1 MLDKLKGIWAKVLD
15 FIKNMNKW
23 IKIGILAGVVAVIAL
38 VVALAIHNN
47 NKPYEVLYSELSTE
61 DLTTIVTYL
70 DSSGVK
76 DFRVQNN
83 DTVLVREGE
92 ASALRTQLV
101 MQGYPTSGYAYPT
114 YLNNINALSSQ
125 ADREQL
131 AIYDL
136 QQRLGRDIATF
147 DGVKSASV
155 YLTPGESHRYILEE
169 SVIKAT
175 AAVDLQMEHGKT
187 LSSDQVAAIQR
198 LVSHAMRGVEIDA
211 VTVEDGSGSRYTSSN
226 TIADSLD
233 DTMKYKLSLE
243 SKVNE
248 ETRNSIMSVLVP
260 ICGVDNVEVSVR
272 STVDVTH
279 SYSELLQYFEPDWA
293 ADGSSGGKGIIGSQ
307 VWDNGLVRDGDQAAG
322 GVVGTT
328 TNADL
333 NEYVTN
339 ESEVRGDE
347 REYHNSGEIQYDVS
361 QQTTQTEHPPGTIT
375 DVTVAVVINSAKVNL
390 QDPDKLKFTVAMAAG
405 ISADIAT
412 EKVAITSYPFYLDNA
427 GGTAVQEISTLFG
440 LPAWAVYAAIAGIA
454 LFLAL
459 LLVILLLRNKQKK
472 KLALLMAEQEER
484 ERLEAEAAAAAA
496 AAAAQGADIMDV
508 HTEETMRMRK
518 DVRQFVEENPAIA
531 AQMIKNWLRG
541 EEGTE
546 KT

>member
-1 MLDKLKGIWAKVLD
+1 MPERIKQIWGRVRD
-15 FIKNMNKW
+15 FVKNLNKW
-23 IKIGILAGVVAVIAL
+23 IKIGVLAGIG
-38 VVALAIHNN
+38 VALILTVVLIVRSN
-47 NKPYEVLYSELSTE
+47 NKPYEVLYSELRSE
-61 DLTTIVTYL
+61 DLTAIVSFL
-70 DSSGVK
+70 DSSGIR
-76 DFRVQNN
+76 DFQIKNN
-83 DTVLVREGE
+83 DTVLVREGQ
-92 ASALRTQLV
+92 ASALRAQLI
-101 MQGYPTSGYAYPT
+101 MQGYPSSGYAYET
-114 YLNNINALSSQ
+114 YLNNIGPLSSQ

-131 AIYDL
+131 ALYDL
-136 QQRLGRDIATF
+136 QDRLGRDITAFEGVQSAT
-147 DGVKSASV
+147 V

-169 SVIKAT
+169 SVIEAS
-175 AAVDLQMEHGKT
+175 AAVNVQMQHGKT
-187 LSSDQVAAIQR
+187 LSRDQVAAIQR
-198 LVSHAMRGVEIDA
+198 LVSFAMRGVDISS
-211 VTVEDGSGSRYTSSN
+211 VTVEDGSGSRYTSGD
-226 TIADSLD
+226 TDSLD
-233 DTMKYKLSLE
+233 DTMKYKLALE

-248 ETRNSIMSVLVP
+248 ETRNSIMQVLVP
-260 ICGVDNVEVSVR
+260 ICGVDNVEVTVH

-307 VWDNGLVRDGDQAAG
+307 IWDNGLVRDGDTAAG

-375 DVTVAVVINSAKVNL
+375 DVTVAIAINSAKVNVR
-390 QDPDKLKFTVAMAAG
+390 DTENFVHIAAMAAG
-405 ISADIAT
+405 ITSENAAEKIAI
-412 EKVAITSYPFYLDNA
+412 VSWPFYQDNV
-427 GGTAVQEISTLFG
+427 GGATVQEITTLFG
-440 LPAWAVYAAIAGIA
+440 LPAWAVYAAVAGMA

-496 AAAAQGADIMDV
+496 AAAQGADIMDV
-508 HTEETMRMRK
+508 HTEETMKMRK

-541 EEGTE
+541 EEGE
-546 KT
+546 KI